1 MSEPPRSPFQ
11 EPADQRSDRQSDP
24 QSDWQPDQPSD
35 RGFARPSEPASGQP
49 ADQTVD
55 IDDLDDQ
62 TRPVPADAR
71 MAFAVAATQRPAPE
85 NVERP
90 PAPEADHRLVRSV
103 AKGGSLNLLGAI
115 VYGAAN
121 FLLLWVLNH
130 SLGTTG
136 AGVVLISIAIFNV
149 ASKTTE
155 LGSATGLIRWIS
167 RHRSLDDVH
176 LLRATT
182 VIALVPV
189 LIFTTLVAALLWVA
203 APSIAALFDVGSSGD
218 SVAAVL
224 RAMAPFLVPAVL
236 HSVLVQGTRGFDT
249 MVPQVTIERIGRAL
263 LMPVVIAV
271 AAAGGASLPMIGGL
285 WAGTSLLALAFS
297 IPAYA
302 KLMRRATASVS
313 DHRAPSRQ
321 LATEYWRF
329 TGARAAGQT
338 FEVVINWIDTL
349 MVGAMITAAS
359 AGIYA
364 SGTRYVLFGVYASE
378 ALMQVAG
385 PRVSGLV
392 SRGDRRSAS
401 SMLRTVTGWQ
411 TAITWPIYLVVVFF
425 AEQLLWVF
433 GPDAVAATGA
443 LRALAIGLMAAS
455 LVGPASSVILMS
467 GRSSVALMDTAIAI
481 SFNLVG
487 NLIAIPRWGITG
499 AGVVWALTMLLQ
511 SWLPAAQAA
520 SMVGVRTWGTQGIS
534 AAIGAFCTVGVISAA
549 SRLIL
554 GSTILGLSVA
564 VLLGAATYVV
574 VLWKLSDRLC
584 LSQIVPGRPKN
595 GRPSVRSSHD

>member
-1 MSEPPRSPFQ
+1 MSDAPETPFRSSG
-11 EPADQRSDRQSDP
+11 RSDDHGVEP
-24 QSDWQPDQPSD
+24 CVDQPV
-35 RGFARPSEPASGQP
+35 
-49 ADQTVD
+49 DQTID

-71 MAFAVAATQRPAPE
+71 VAFAVAATERPAPE
-85 NVERP
+85 MVDQ
-90 PAPEADHRLVRSV
+90 PATSVAEARLVRSV
-103 AKGGSLNLLGAI
+103 AKGGSLNLLGAV
-115 VYGAAN
+115 VYGLAN
-121 FLLLWVLNH
+121 FLLLWVLNY

-167 RHRSLDDVH
+167 RHRSLDDAD

-182 VIALVPV
+182 WIAVIPV
-189 LIFTTLVAALLWVA
+189 AVVTTLVALMLWVL
-203 APSIAALFDVGSSGD
+203 APSIATFFDSGASGN
-218 SVAAVL
+218 SVASVI

-249 MVPQVTIERIGRAL
+249 MFPQVTIERIGRAL
-263 LMPVVIAV
+263 LMPIVIAV
-271 AAAGGASLPMIGGL
+271 AAGLGASLPVIGGL
-285 WAGTSLLALAFS
+285 WAATSLLALAFS

-302 KLMRRATASVS
+302 RLMRRATANVAQ
-313 DHRAPSRQ
+313 HRAPSRQ
-321 LATEYWRF
+321 LVSQYWRF

-364 SGTRYVLFGVYASE
+364 SGTRYILFGVYAAE

-392 SRGDRRSAS
+392 SRGDRGSAS
-401 SMLRTVTGWQ
+401 SMLRTITGWQ
-411 TAITWPIYLVVVFF
+411 TALTWPIYLVLLCF
-425 AEQLLWVF
+425 AEQFLSIF
-433 GPDAVAATGA
+433 GQEATSAAGA
-443 LRALAIGLMAAS
+443 LRALAIGLMLAS
-455 LVGPASSVILMS
+455 LVGPAASVILMS
-467 GRSSVALMDTAIAI
+467 GRSSIALMDTGVAIT
-481 SFNLVG
+481 FNLVG
-487 NLIAIPRWGITG
+487 NYIAIPRWGITG
-499 AGVVWALTMLLQ
+499 AGVVWALTMLIQ
-511 SWLPAAQAA
+511 TWLPAVQA
-520 SMVGVRTWGTQGIS
+520 SVSVGVKTWGMQGVS
-534 AAIGAFCTVGVISAA
+534 AALGAFCTVGVISAA

-564 VLLGAATYVV
+564 VLLGAAAYVV

-584 LSQIVPGRPKN
+584 LSQIVPSRRAKRIP
-595 GRPSVRSSHD
+595 R